1 MTLDRSLFTTKADA
15 IPLNLRRQLFLDD
28 FLIAE
33 NRGLRRRLHQPQRC
47 GPVMIPDSEAG
58 QVALQSRSA
67 PQWNSDKK
75 LWEWWYWGSWSCEP
89 YGKHA
94 STSISLTHYAV
105 SDDGVNWEHPNLGLY
120 EWQGSKE
127 NNIIMDPTLPSRALY
142 HMIRDER
149 DPDPQRRYKALL
161 KNENR
166 QPAMSPDGIQWDTH
180 GIPEIESSDESHFC
194 YDPYGEQFVSTPKRS
209 TVWGRSVWLL
219 TSKDFETWEDH
230 GCVLHADQIDWDN
243 RLPRIR
249 RALEDPD
256 LLSPPLVDEIDYIA
270 ETYHMAVLP
279 YEGQY
284 IGFVLIFNPAGAI
297 PPPHMNYTGLN
308 QVELAAS
315 RNLKNWRR
323 LCDRELFLG
332 IEPWDGKNWGTN
344 QVAVCSAPIVR
355 DDEIWIYHMASRFR
369 GSEEVFPEEYKPY
382 FKATSA
388 LCLAKLRLDGFVSFE
403 AKSASGE
410 LTTPP
415 LMVEGPQLVVN
426 ADAGD
431 GGLEVEVLDAESLK
445 MVEGADAGSFDGFG
459 GDQIRATVTWRGRRL
474 GEIAGG
480 HPIRL
485 RIKLT
490 GKAQLY
496 SVSCQ

>member
-1 MTLDRSLFTTKADA
+1 MALDRSIFTTKADA
-15 IPLNLRRQLFLDD
+15 IPLNTRRQLFLDD
-28 FLIAE
+28 CLIAE
-33 NRGLRRRLHQPQRC
+33 SRGLRRRLHQPERS
-47 GPVMIPDSEAG
+47 GPVMIPDSGAG

-89 YGKHA
+89 YGKYA

-120 EWQGSKE
+120 EWQGSKQ
-127 NNIIMDPTLPSRALY
+127 NNIIMDPKLPGRALY
-142 HMIRDER
+142 HMVRDER

-166 QPAMSPDGIQWDTH
+166 QPAMSADGIQWDTH
-180 GIPEIESSDESHFC
+180 GIEEIKSSDESHFC
-194 YDPYGEQFVSTPKRS
+194 YDPYGEQFVSTMKRS

-219 TSKDFETWEDH
+219 TSEDFETWEDH

-249 RALEDPD
+249 RALEDPN
-256 LLSPPLVDEIDYIA
+256 LLSSPLVDEIDYIA
-270 ETYHMAVLP
+270 
-279 YEGQY
+279 
-284 IGFVLIFNPAGAI
+284 
-297 PPPHMNYTGLN
+297 
-308 QVELAAS
+308 
-315 RNLKNWRR
+315 
-323 LCDRELFLG
+323 
-332 IEPWDGKNWGTN
+332 EPWDGKNWGTN

-369 GSEEVFPEEYKPY
+369 GCEEVFPEEYKPY
-382 FKATSA
+382 FKASSA
-388 LCLAKLRLDGFVSFE
+388 LCLAKLRLDGFVSLE
-403 AKSASGE
+403 AETTSGE
-410 LTTPP
+410 FTTPP
-415 LMVEGPQLVVN
+415 LMVEGLQLVVN
-426 ADAGD
+426 ADAGG
-431 GGLEVEVLDAESLK
+431 GGLEVEVLDGESLK
-445 MVEGADAGSFDGFG
+445 ILEGGDVGSFDGFG

>member
-1 MTLDRSLFTTKADA
+1 MF
-15 IPLNLRRQLFLDD
+15 
-28 FLIAE
+28 E
-33 NRGLRRRLHQPQRC
+33 YG
-47 GPVMIPDSEAG
+47 EY
-58 QVALQSRSA
+58 QVSFSRSA
-67 PQWNSDKK
+67 AAKATLIAQES
-75 LWEWWYWGSWSCEP
+75 
-89 YGKHA
+89 
-94 STSISLTHYAV
+94 AV
-105 SDDGVNWEHPNLGLY
+105 EVV
-120 EWQGSKE
+120 
-127 NNIIMDPTLPSRALY
+127 
-142 HMIRDER
+142 RDER

-166 QPAMSPDGIQWDTH
+166 QPAMSPDGIRWDTH
-180 GIPEIESSDESHFC
+180 GIEEIKSSDESHFC
-194 YDPYGEQFVSTPKRS
+194 YDPYGEQFVATVKRS

-249 RALEDPD
+249 RALEDPN

-284 IGFVLIFNPAGAI
+284 IGFVLMFNPAGAI

-323 LCDRELFLG
+323 LCDRELFLE

-344 QVAVCSAPIVR
+344 QVAVCSAPIMR
-355 DDEIWIYHMASRFR
+355 DDQIWIYHMASRFR
-369 GSEEVFPEEYKPY
+369 GCEEVFPEEYKPY
-382 FKATSA
+382 FKASTA
-388 LCLAKLRLDGFVSFE
+388 LCLAKLRLDGFVSLE
-403 AKSASGE
+403 AETARGE

-426 ADAGD
+426 ADAVN
-431 GGLEVEVLDAESLK
+431 GGLEVEVWDGESLNIL
-445 MVEGADAGSFDGFG
+445 EGGDGGSFDGFG
-459 GDQIRATVTWRGRRL
+459 GDQIRSAVTWRGRGL

-485 RIKLT
+485 RIRLT